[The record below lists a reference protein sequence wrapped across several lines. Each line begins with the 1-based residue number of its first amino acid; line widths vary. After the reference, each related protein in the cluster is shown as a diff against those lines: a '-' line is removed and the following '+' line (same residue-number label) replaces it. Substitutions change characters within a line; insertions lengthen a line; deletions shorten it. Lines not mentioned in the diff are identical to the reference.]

1 MSAPQ
6 RDTQLHRPFRCQ
18 SCDRS
23 FKFQCA
29 LDSHLQ
35 NSKAHGSRGASA
47 IHVELDVR
55 HIQNETTAEE
65 GAALV
70 SDIAQR
76 PAIPDGQQNTNE
88 NISEDDT
95 SRWSAIAR
103 PEMSGLYEELS
114 KASHSQD
121 DLLKNRYILHP
132 YNSSDIAGLRK
143 CVNCGKLAKE
153 IQNKPCRF
161 HPGKATLEN
170 SRIFKCCQKQGKGC
184 TSKPSH
190 NYRQAHD
197 ADKLR
202 AFTGSPAVSPQNPKL
217 RAVALDCEMVQI
229 GIQNELIQLCAVDF
243 LSGDVIINKL
253 ARPSGKVRRW
263 HSNIHGITSAHVE
276 AAISQGQALSG
287 WKEAREELWK
297 FIDKDTILVGHALY
311 NDLGVLRI
319 VHNRVVDS
327 AILASGAV
335 GQQNPQWGL
344 ETLCKELAG
353 LKIRKN
359 DRKTHDC
366 LEDVMATREVV
377 LWCLQH
383 KQELEAWGK
392 VKKVEVL
399 ERQEARKAAREKTEA
414 ERSKN

>member
-1 MSAPQ
+1 MKLVRFKPFIRCKYIRLLGAHHCSAKMAFNCARCYKKFGSKEALNQHLRSSARHTNGGTRNRNRNTTAQPLKANKNPNHPNMSAPQ

-143 CVNCGKLAKE
+143 CVNCG
-153 IQNKPCRF
+153 
-161 HPGKATLEN
+161 
-170 SRIFKCCQKQGKGC
+170 
-184 TSKPSH
+184 SK
-190 NYRQAHD
+190 
-197 ADKLR
+197 
-202 AFTGSPAVSPQNPKL
+202 
-217 RAVALDCEMVQI
+217 
-229 GIQNELIQLCAVDF
+229 
-243 LSGDVIINKL
+243 IIYLN
-253 ARPSGKVRRW
+253 A
-263 HSNIHGITSAHVE
+263 
-276 AAISQGQALSG
+276 
-287 WKEAREELWK
+287 
-297 FIDKDTILVGHALY
+297 
-311 NDLGVLRI
+311 
-319 VHNRVVDS
+319 
-327 AILASGAV
+327 
-335 GQQNPQWGL
+335 
-344 ETLCKELAG
+344 
-353 LKIRKN
+353 
-359 DRKTHDC
+359 
-366 LEDVMATREVV
+366 
-377 LWCLQH
+377 
-383 KQELEAWGK
+383 
-392 VKKVEVL
+392 
-399 ERQEARKAAREKTEA
+399 
-414 ERSKN
+414 

>member
-1 MSAPQ
+1 
-6 RDTQLHRPFRCQ
+6 
-18 SCDRS
+18 
-23 FKFQCA
+23 
-29 LDSHLQ
+29 
-35 NSKAHGSRGASA
+35 
-47 IHVELDVR
+47 
-55 HIQNETTAEE
+55 
-65 GAALV
+65 
-70 SDIAQR
+70 
-76 PAIPDGQQNTNE
+76 
-88 NISEDDT
+88 
-95 SRWSAIAR
+95 
-103 PEMSGLYEELS
+103 
-114 KASHSQD
+114 
-121 DLLKNRYILHP
+121 
-132 YNSSDIAGLRK
+132 
-143 CVNCGKLAKE
+143 
-153 IQNKPCRF
+153 
-161 HPGKATLEN
+161 
-170 SRIFKCCQKQGKGC
+170 
-184 TSKPSH
+184 
-190 NYRQAHD
+190 
-197 ADKLR
+197 
-202 AFTGSPAVSPQNPKL
+202 
-217 RAVALDCEMVQI
+217 MVQI